1 MDFFLYELRRKA
13 ILYSRRKK
21 YFHCL
26 KNLFW
31 ALKKIV
37 AIEKHKMLIKNLHG
51 CKVKLYRM
59 SCNNLQ
65 KEVFQALA
73 IEMLL
78 CFPQRSVP

>member
-31 ALKKIV
+31 ALKKNCSYRKTQDV
-37 AIEKHKMLIKNLHG
+37 DK
-51 CKVKLYRM
+51 KLTW
-59 SCNNLQ
+59 LQ
-65 KEVFQALA
+65 GETL
-73 IEMLL
+73 
-78 CFPQRSVP
+78 